1 MADPRL
7 EKDVS
12 NGVGDEHAESRE
24 HVYLE
29 ETFYILSKKN
39 SVFRVQLTSKG
50 LTLTKET
57 DGNSKEQTIL
67 LRDIVGSKC
76 MRSKRRRPGAGSCVC
91 SFVSQQQ
98 LKVVEENSGDLDE
111 NDISAYLYIYAY
123 ILKRSR
129 RTMKRERTTITLRFR
144 SFDKYEDNN
153 KEAQK
158 WRSTIKCLIAGQP
171 ITYVPPANDKKL
183 LILLNPKSGP
193 GKARE
198 LFQTKVAPIL
208 QEGEIPYD
216 LHVTKYAQYAREFVR
231 TRNVY
236 GWRGIVAVGGDG
248 VLFEIL
254 NGMFERLDWQQALAE
269 VPLAILPCG
278 SGNGLARTICHLYN
292 EPYIPQHLTGMAM
305 ALSRGK
311 SAPMDVVRVETKT
324 QIMFSFLSVGWG
336 FLSDI
341 DIESER
347 LRAIGGQRFAL
358 WALARIVGLRR
369 YKGTVSYAL
378 IKDISNLP
386 KPKHPLVLS
395 HSISQDGALDSPDA
409 EAFIDCDEHDSNMWT
424 SSAGGPGRHQRVDS
438 WYSVNSRRSAFYS
451 TRGSEYHSVTSAGS
465 EMRSP
470 VHACMHGP
478 APHLPALMSQLPA
491 HWTHE
496 QGEFVMVHVSYQA
509 YIGEDLLFAPR
520 SQLSDG
526 VMWMLIIKAGI
537 SRSQLLSFLLGINNG
552 NHAESNNE
560 YIKLIPVS
568 AFRIVP
574 EGPGGTLTVDG
585 ELVEYGPI
593 QAEVFPNIVNVLV
606 PDLK

>member
-1 MADPRL
+1 MADPKV

-12 NGVGDEHAESRE
+12 NVEDSEHNADIKEQ
-24 HVYLE
+24 VYLE

-39 SVFRVQLTSKG
+39 SVFRVRLTSRG
-50 LTLTKET
+50 LVLTKET
-57 DGNSKEQTIL
+57 DGNAKEQTIL

-91 SFVSQQQ
+91 SSLVGPQQ
-98 LKVVEENSGDLDE
+98 LKVVDENSGDLDE

-123 ILKRSR
+123 ILKHSR
-129 RTMKRERTTITLRFR
+129 RSLKRERTTITLRFR

-158 WRSTIKCLIAGQP
+158 WRTAIKCLISGQA
-171 ITYVPPANDKKL
+171 ITYAPPVNEKKL

-198 LFQTKVAPIL
+198 LFQSKVAPIL
-208 QEGEIPYD
+208 QEAEVPYD
-216 LHVTKYAQYAREFVR
+216 LHVTKYANFAREFVR

-236 GWRGIVAVGGDG
+236 SWRGIVAVGGDG
-248 VLFEIL
+248 VLYEVI
-254 NGMFERLDWQQALAE
+254 NGMFERLDWQQAFAE
-269 VPLAILPCG
+269 VPVAILPCG
-278 SGNGLARTICHLYN
+278 SGNGLARSLCHLYN
-292 EPYIPQHLTGMAM
+292 EPYIPKNLTGHTM
-305 ALSRGK
+305 ALTRGNTD
-311 SAPMDVVRVETKT
+311 AMDVVRVETKLK
-324 QIMFSFLSVGWG
+324 IMFSFLSVGWG
-336 FLSDI
+336 LLSDI
-341 DIESER
+341 DVESER
-347 LRAIGGQRFAL
+347 LRAIGGQRFTI
-358 WALARIVGLRR
+358 WAIARLLGLRK
-369 YKGTVSYAL
+369 YKGVVSYAK
-378 IKDISNLP
+378 IKDVSNLP
-386 KPKHPLVLS
+386 KPKQPSTLS

-409 EAFIDCDEHDSNMWT
+409 EAFIDCDENSDVFTNAIS
-424 SSAGGPGRHQRVDS
+424 GRHQRVDS

-478 APHLPALMSQLPA
+478 ASHLPSLMSQLPS

-496 QGEFVMVHVSYQA
+496 EGEFIMVHIAYQS
-509 YIGEDLLFAPR
+509 YIGEEFLFAPR

-537 SRSQLLSFLLGINNG
+537 PRSQLFSFFLGISEG
-552 NHAESNNE
+552 THAELDSE
-560 YIKLIPVS
+560 FIKLVPVS

-574 EGPGGTLTVDG
+574 EGSNGCLTVDG

-593 QAEVFPNIVNVLV
+593 QGEIFPNIVNMYV
-606 PDLK
+606 PVTK